1 MDSEIDLTINLMVK
15 NSIIELKDGIW
26 QSYAENA
33 IASSS
38 SFYFYPKHENK
49 SVEIMYRS
57 VFTDLRIT
65 YSIWKA
71 DDKNID
77 PTEWPF
83 PKTVPTSS
91 NDYKVTLFRPTK
103 HISIDSTALKQCWPS
118 CVVLVALLKNST
130 QVRG

>member
-1 MDSEIDLTINLMVK
+1 
-15 NSIIELKDGIW
+15 
-26 QSYAENA
+26 
-33 IASSS
+33 
-38 SFYFYPKHENK
+38 
-49 SVEIMYRS
+49 MYRS
-57 VFTDLRIT
+57 VFTDLRIS

-83 PKTVPTSS
+83 PKTVPTAS